1 MAQIRLRGI
10 AWDHTRGMLPLLATA
25 QRYREL
31 HPTVQI
37 EWQARSLQAFGD
49 QPIEQLAGQ
58 CDLLVIDHPFVG
70 YAAQHPVLLPLDSWL
85 PAAFLADQAA
95 NSVGASYAS
104 YVMGDHLWALPIDA
118 ATPVS
123 AWRPDLLEAIGVA
136 PPASW
141 SDVVHL
147 ARRGHVALP
156 AIPIDSLMHVFML
169 CTALGAELAADPAVF
184 VPHDHGVTALE
195 LLRELVCAC
204 DPACLAR
211 NPIATYE
218 ALATGDQLA
227 YCPFAYGYSNYARAG
242 YAQHRL
248 RFGGLVTLDD
258 GTPLRSTLGGTGLAI
273 AATTASR
280 DVALDYA
287 RCVADPATQRGIYVA
302 AGGQPGHR
310 SAWLDP
316 AVDAWCGGFFGDTL
330 ATLDAAHVRPRYA
343 GYMHLQD
350 TAGPLV
356 HRYLCDGGDARS
368 VLAAIDVRYRESR
381 GHHD

>member
-37 EWQARSLQAFGD
+37 EWHTRSLQAFGD

-58 CDLLVIDHPFVG
+58 FDLLVIDHPFVG
-70 YAAQHPVLLPLDSWL
+70 YAARHPVLLPLDRWL

-95 NSVGASYAS
+95 GSVGASYAS
-104 YVMGDHLWALPIDA
+104 YEMGGHLWALPIDA

-123 AWRPDLLEAIGVA
+123 AWREDLLDA
-136 PPASW
+136 PPARW
-141 SDVVHL
+141 SEVLHL

-156 AIPIDSLMHVFML
+156 AIPIDSLMHFFML
-169 CTALGAELAADPAVF
+169 CTALGAGLAADPEVF
-184 VPHDHGVTALE
+184 VPHERGAAALE

-204 DPACLAR
+204 DPACLTR

-218 ALATGDQLA
+218 ALAAGDRLA

-242 YAQHRL
+242 YAPHRL
-248 RFGGLVTLDD
+248 RFGGLVALDD
-258 GTPLRSTLGGTGLAI
+258 GTPLRSTLGGTGLAV
-273 AATTASR
+273 AATAAAR

-287 RCVADPATQRGIYVA
+287 RFVADPATQRGIYVA

-316 AVDAWCGGFFGDTL
+316 AVDAWCGGFFSGTL

-350 TAGPLV
+350 HGGPLV
-356 HRYLCDGGDARS
+356 QRYLRDGGAPRGVLEQLDA
-368 VLAAIDVRYRESR
+368 RYRESR